1 MTGRS
6 GGGTSTGS
14 RAAAAA
20 AAPVEIEAPDISS
33 FREGN
38 TGIPYLTAW
47 DSGAPGPHVML
58 TALVHGNELCG
69 AHALLYLAQ
78 HGIRPRRGKVS
89 LGFCNV
95 EAYRR
100 FDPAN
105 PSASRYVDEDF
116 NRLWSPAV
124 LDGERTSV
132 ELRRARE
139 LRPYVETVDF
149 LLDIHSMQTT
159 ARPLVLS
166 GPLDKGL
173 ALARKVGVPE
183 LIVVDEGHAAGRRM
197 RDYGR
202 FGDAASAN
210 NALLVECGQH
220 WMRASVDVAIESALR
235 FLVATAAVDAA
246 DARPHLAR
254 RPPPAPQ
261 RVIEVTAAVTVGTT
275 EFAFTQD
282 YIGLEVIAAAGTTI
296 ARDGGTEIRT
306 PYDNCVLI
314 MPSKRLVPGQTAVRL
329 GRFAG

>member
-1 MTGRS
+1 MTGP
-6 GGGTSTGS
+6 
-14 RAAAAA
+14 AAASTAA
-20 AAPVEIEAPDISS
+20 AGAAPKVEIEAPDISS
-33 FREGN
+33 LRDGN
-38 TGIPYLTAW
+38 TGIPYVTAW
-47 DSGAPGPHVML
+47 DSGAPGPHVMI

-69 AHALLYLAQ
+69 AHAVLYLAE
-78 HGIRPRRGKVS
+78 HGIRPRRGRLSV
-89 LGFCNV
+89 GFCNV

-139 LRPYVETVDF
+139 LRPYVETVDL
-149 LLDIHSMQTT
+149 LLDVHSMQTT
-159 ARPLVLS
+159 AQPLVLA

-173 ALARKVGVPE
+173 ALARSVGVPE

-197 RDYGR
+197 RDYGA
-202 FGDAASAN
+202 FGERAGAR

-220 WMRASVDVAIESALR
+220 WMRESVDVAIEAALR
-235 FLVATAAVDAA
+235 FLVATRAIDDEDAS
-246 DARPHLAR
+246 PHLAG
-254 RPPPAPQ
+254 RPHPPRQ
-261 RVIEVTAAVTVGTT
+261 RVIEVTQAVTVGTP
-275 EFAFTQD
+275 EFAFVDD
-282 YIGLEVIAAAGTTI
+282 YTGLEVIPVAGTTI
-296 ARDGGTEIRT
+296 AHDGAAEVRT

>member
-6 GGGTSTGS
+6 GGGSTAGG

-20 AAPVEIEAPDISS
+20 PPVEIEAPDISS

-38 TGIPYLTAW
+38 TGVPYVTSW

-139 LRPYVETVDF
+139 LRPYIETVDL

-159 ARPLVLS
+159 ARPLVLA

-173 ALARKVGVPE
+173 ELARKVGVPE

-197 RDYGR
+197 RDYGQ
-202 FGDAASAN
+202 FGDTASAK

-220 WMRASVDVAIESALR
+220 WMRQSVDVAIESALR
-235 FLVATAAVDAA
+235 FLVATAAIDEA

-254 RPPPAPQ
+254 RPRPAAQ
-261 RVIEVTAAVTVGTT
+261 RIIEVTEAVTVRTT
-275 EFAFTQD
+275 EFAFVQD
-282 YIGLEVIAAAGTTI
+282 YSGLEVIPAAGTTI
-296 ARDGGTEIRT
+296 ARDGAAEVRT